1 MSISSILNDG
11 GDSSEPSGPSSATPR
26 QSRQPLRQG
35 WDDAEDSSRSIKTYG
50 RAENSGT
57 DLDDEAGPSV
67 SPNGK
72 AQSVSRDKEASH
84 WRSWGMIQ

>member
-11 GDSSEPSGPSSATPR
+11 GGSSEPSGPSSATPR

-72 AQSVSRDKEASH
+72 AQSVSSDKEASH
-84 WRSWGMIQ
+84 WRRWGMLQ